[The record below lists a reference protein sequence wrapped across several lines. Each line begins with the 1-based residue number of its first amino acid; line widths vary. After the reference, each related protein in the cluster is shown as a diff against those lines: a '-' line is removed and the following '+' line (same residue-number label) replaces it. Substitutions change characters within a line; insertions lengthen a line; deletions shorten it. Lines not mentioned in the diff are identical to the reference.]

1 MRKWGM
7 CAIVSLDSWLIDPLN
22 FVSDFEPCGRSV
34 MSEEL
39 GVASEWELHKAAIDR
54 YRERE
59 DLERRISP
67 KARAGEPI
75 WEY

>member
-1 MRKWGM
+1 
-7 CAIVSLDSWLIDPLN
+7 
-22 FVSDFEPCGRSV
+22 

-54 YRERE
+54 YRE

-75 WEY
+75 